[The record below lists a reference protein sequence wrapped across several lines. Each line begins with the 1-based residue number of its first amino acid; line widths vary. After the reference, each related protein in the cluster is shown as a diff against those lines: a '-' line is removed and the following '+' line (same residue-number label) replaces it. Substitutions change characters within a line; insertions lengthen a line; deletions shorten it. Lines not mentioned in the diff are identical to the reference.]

1 MEIPACTCALQERA
15 GLEAQGW
22 SAIDAERA
30 AVSAA
35 GAQNGRSA
43 SQVDASPPRRKRQ
56 RHDSPDA
63 SPPRKQ
69 RHDTLDASPPRRRRN
84 DGPDASPPRRQK
96 HDSPDASP
104 PRKQRHDSPASPPRR
119 QRHDSFGASPPRRRR
134 HDSSSESPPPRPQ
147 VTLYHTLDFV
157 QPETPAQVSAT
168 DGPRQHLSLL
178 DRQHLTLLDCPQMLP
193 PTAMMG

>member
-1 MEIPACTCALQERA
+1 MEIPACTYALQERA

-63 SPPRKQ
+63 SPAGKQ
-69 RHDTLDASPPRRRRN
+69 RHDTPDASPPRRRRN
-84 DGPDASPPRRQK
+84 AGPDASPPRRQK
-96 HDSPDASP
+96 HDNPDASPPRRRRHDSPDASP
-104 PRKQRHDSPASPPRR
+104 PRKQRHDSPDASPPRR
-119 QRHDSFGASPPRRRR
+119 QRHDSFGASPSRRRR

-157 QPETPAQVSAT
+157 QLESLPEAPAQVSAT
-168 DGPRQHLSLL
+168 DGPRQHLS
-178 DRQHLTLLDCPQMLP
+178 
-193 PTAMMG
+193 